1 MIHGPHTYQHREG
14 DAHQWMVRF
23 GIDDRHCVTGTTT
36 KTAISVRGQ
45 DVTPSRSGSLVSLS
59 WNTTDPYAITLLVH
73 DEQTGE
79 PTTWVFARELLANG
93 GGIGDVRVR
102 HGLITSIELDG
113 PTEQI
118 ALRLSVTWVEQFVG
132 YTQDVLPLGSEP
144 DLTELED
151 WTNGLTRLVEGR

>member
-1 MIHGPHTYQHREG
+1 
-14 DAHQWMVRF
+14 
-23 GIDDRHCVTGTTT
+23 
-36 KTAISVRGQ
+36 
-45 DVTPSRSGSLVSLS
+45 
-59 WNTTDPYAITLLVH
+59 
-73 DEQTGE
+73 
-79 PTTWVFARELLANG
+79 VFARELLANG

-118 ALRLSVTWVEQFVG
+118 ALRLSVTWVEQFIG

-151 WTNGLTRLVEGR
+151 WTTGLTRLVEGR